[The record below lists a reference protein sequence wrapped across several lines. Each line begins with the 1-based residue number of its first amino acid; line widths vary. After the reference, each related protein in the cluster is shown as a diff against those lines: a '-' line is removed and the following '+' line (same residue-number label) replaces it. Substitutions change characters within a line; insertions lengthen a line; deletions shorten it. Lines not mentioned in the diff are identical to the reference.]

1 MKEIESLLYVSLG
14 NLPSKLA
21 SSIQVAKMSQALA
34 QKVADFGLVTSG
46 DILSAL
52 RGMDAEF
59 QNWYALNHK
68 FKLIR
73 IPVHLKVKYPFAKNY
88 VRQSY

>member
-34 QKVADFGLVTSG
+34 QEVKNFELVTSG
-46 DILSAL
+46 DLLKAF
-52 RGMDAEF
+52 RGMEAEF
-59 QNWYALNHK
+59 QTYCSGSLTRLLQA
-68 FKLIR
+68 R
-73 IPVHLKVKYPFAKNY
+73 VRRMYKYLA
-88 VRQSY
+88 